1 MEIQAK
7 FWRKEKETSIA
18 CLLCPHGCIISE
30 DSTGIC
36 KARKNTQG
44 ILSLPFYGEIS
55 SLAVDPIE
63 KKPLYHFLPGKTI
76 LSIGFVGCSFQCP
89 FCQNHSISQSSHVFT
104 EHLDPEDVV
113 ALAVKKKSFGIAYT
127 YSEPL
132 IHIEFILETAKLAKK
147 MGLKNVLV
155 SNGYINPEP
164 AQELLPL
171 LDAANIDVKSFNP
184 DFYLKEIKG
193 KLQPVLDFISLAAG
207 KISLEITTLIIPGK
221 NDSSEEIES
230 IARFIADI
238 DDTIPY
244 HLSRYYPTFKYTIP
258 ATSFETVMAL
268 SETARKYL
276 KYVYLG
282 NVGLSETNTFCPSC
296 GALLVRRLGYS
307 TTIEGIKKNACTSCG
322 ETIPI
327 VLS

>member
-1 MEIQAK
+1 MEILAK
-7 FWRKEKETSIA
+7 FWNKEKNNSIA
-18 CLLCPHGCIISE
+18 CLLCPHGCVIKE
-30 DSTGIC
+30 GGTGIC
-36 KARKNTQG
+36 KARKNIGGELT
-44 ILSLPFYGEIS
+44 LPFYGEIS
-55 SLAVDPIE
+55 SIAVDPIE

-76 LSIGFVGCSFQCP
+76 LSIGFVGCSFKCP

-104 EHLDPEDVV
+104 EHLDPEEVV
-113 ALAVKKKSFGIAYT
+113 DLALKKKSFGIAYT

-132 IHIEFILETAKLAKK
+132 IHIEYLLNTARLARKK
-147 MGLKNVLV
+147 GLKNVLV
-155 SNGYINPEP
+155 SNGYINPGP
-164 AQELLPL
+164 AEELIPL

-184 DFYLKEIKG
+184 DFYVSEIKG
-193 KLQPVLDFISLAAG
+193 KLQPVLDFVSIAAG
-207 KISLEITTLIIPGK
+207 KLSLEVTTLVIPGK
-221 NDSSEEIES
+221 NDSPEEIES

-258 ATSFETVMAL
+258 ATSYDSIMSLA
-268 SETARKYL
+268 ETARKHL

-282 NVGLSETNTFCPSC
+282 NVGMSETNTYCPSC
-296 GALLVRRLGYS
+296 GALLVRRFGYS
-307 TTIEGIKKNACTSCG
+307 VTMEGIKDNCCSSCG